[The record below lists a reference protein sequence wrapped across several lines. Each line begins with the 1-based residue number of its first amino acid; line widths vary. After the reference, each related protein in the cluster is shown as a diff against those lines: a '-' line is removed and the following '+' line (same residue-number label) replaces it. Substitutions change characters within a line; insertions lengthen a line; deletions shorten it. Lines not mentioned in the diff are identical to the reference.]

1 MVVHTK
7 PLLKLL
13 QGVPI
18 AALFGVAHRAFK
30 HHGVI
35 TVIGDRKRES
45 VGHLTALF
53 PLQ

>member
-1 MVVHTK
+1 MVVRAK
-7 PLLKLL
+7 PLLELL

-18 AALFGVAHRAFK
+18 AALSGVAHRAFK

-45 VGHLTALF
+45 VGNLTALF
-53 PLQ
+53 LLQ